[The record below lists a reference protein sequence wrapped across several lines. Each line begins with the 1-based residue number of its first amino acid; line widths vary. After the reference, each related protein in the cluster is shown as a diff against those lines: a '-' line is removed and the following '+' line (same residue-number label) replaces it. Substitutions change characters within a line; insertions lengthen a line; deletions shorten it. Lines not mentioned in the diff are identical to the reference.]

1 MNPKCEGVLERFF
14 ILNYDRWPRL
24 KTINIQL
31 KLIQNLDGR
40 DMVPDSVIDACFL
53 ILQTGICGAV
63 RAVADPSALNE
74 KPKR

>member
-1 MNPKCEGVLERFF
+1 
-14 ILNYDRWPRL
+14 
-24 KTINIQL
+24 L